1 MAKKKKA
8 KAVKAAKKAPAKKAV
23 AKKIVAKKVVAK
35 KKAAPKKAAPKKA
48 VAKRANGAAKLN
60 GAAKS
65 GGGLTMPSTAAWG
78 AAGKALDGVRI
89 LDFTHVQSGP
99 TCTQLLAYLGA
110 DCIKVERP
118 GQGDIT
124 RGQLRDVKGADSLYF
139 TMLNG
144 NKRSITI
151 DSKHPKGKEI
161 LERLVKVCDVLVE
174 NFAPG
179 AIERMGL
186 SWENVHKLNPRIIM
200 ASVKGFGPGPYE
212 ECKVYENVA
221 QCAGGAASTTGFRE
235 GPPLVTG
242 AQIGDS
248 GTGLHLAFG
257 ICAALY
263 QRVRTGRGQRIMCA
277 MQDGVLNLARVKL
290 RDQQRLKHGP
300 LTEFSQYGEGIPFGQ
315 AVPRAGN
322 DSGGGQPG
330 WILKCKGAPQDPDAY
345 IYFITQA
352 PVWEPICDLIGK
364 PEWKTDP
371 NYATPGARLP
381 RLKQI
386 FGTIEEWTMT
396 KTKFEVMNICNQHDI
411 PVGPILSMKE
421 IAEEESLR
429 KTGTVVEVDHP
440 GRGKY
445 LTVGNPV
452 KMSDSITEVTRSPL
466 LGEHTEEILKD
477 VLGYSDKEVA
487 EIKGSGAITPEE
499 KPRAA
504 AA

>member
-1 MAKKKKA
+1 MAKKA
-8 KAVKAAKKAPAKKAV
+8 KAKTKAQAKSKTASKKVVKKSAAKKPAAKKAAAKSV
-23 AKKIVAKKVVAK
+23 AKKPAVKKL
-35 KKAAPKKAAPKKA
+35 APQ
-48 VAKRANGAAKLN
+48 NGAASLPP
-60 GAAKS
+60 
-65 GGGLTMPSTAAWG
+65 PSTKPFG

-99 TCTQLLAYLGA
+99 TCTQLLGYMGA

-118 GQGDIT
+118 GVGDIT

-161 LERLVKVCDVLVE
+161 LERLIKHCDVLVE

-179 AIERMGL
+179 ALDRMGL
-186 SWENVHKLNPRIIM
+186 TWEYIHKTNPRMIV

-212 ECKVYENVA
+212 DCKVYENVA

-257 ICAALY
+257 IVSALY
-263 QRVRTGRGQRIMCA
+263 QRMRTGRGQRVLCA

-290 RDQQRLKHGP
+290 RDQQRLAHGP
-300 LTEFSQYGEGIPFGQ
+300 LTEYSQHGEGIPFGG

-330 WILKCKGAPQDPDAY
+330 WILKCKGWETDPDAY
-345 IYFITQA
+345 TYFITQA
-352 PVWEPICDLIGK
+352 PIWGAICDIIGK

-371 NYATPGARLP
+371 DYATPPARLP
-381 RLKQI
+381 RLKHI
-386 FGTIEEWTMT
+386 FNTIEDWTKT
-396 KTKFEVMNICNQHDI
+396 KTKFEVMEICNKQDI

-421 IAEEESLR
+421 IAEDQSLR
-429 KTGTVVEVDHP
+429 ATGTVVEVDHP
-440 GRGKY
+440 TRGKY

-452 KMSDSITEVTRSPL
+452 KMLDSVTEVKRSPL
-466 LGEHTEEILKD
+466 LGEHTEEILTK
-477 VLGYSDKEVA
+477 VLGYSAEEFA
-487 EIKGSGAITPEE
+487 EIRNSGAITASDKKQAE
-499 KPRAA
+499 AA
-504 AA
+504 

>member
-1 MAKKKKA
+1 MATRKKA
-8 KAVKAAKKAPAKKAV
+8 KAKTKVQAKSRAKSKAASKKAVKKSAAKKPAAKKPA
-23 AKKIVAKKVVAK
+23 AKKLASQNGVA
-35 KKAAPKKAAPKKA
+35 
-48 VAKRANGAAKLN
+48 
-60 GAAKS
+60 
-65 GGGLTMPSTAAWG
+65 GLPPPSTKPFG

-99 TCTQLLAYLGA
+99 TCTQLLGYMGA

-118 GQGDIT
+118 GAGDVT

-161 LERLVKVCDVLVE
+161 LDRLIKHCDVLVE

-179 AIERMGL
+179 ALDRMGL
-186 SWENVHKLNPRIIM
+186 TWEHIHKTNPRMIV

-212 ECKVYENVA
+212 DCKVYENVA

-235 GPPLVTG
+235 GPPLVAG

-257 ICAALY
+257 IVTALY
-263 QRVRTGRGQRIMCA
+263 QRMRTGRGQRVLCA

-300 LTEFSQYGEGIPFGQ
+300 LAEYSQHGEGIPFGQ

-330 WILKCKGAPQDPDAY
+330 WILKCKGWETDPDSY
-345 IYFITQA
+345 VYFITQA

-371 NYATPGARLP
+371 DYAKPGARLP
-381 RLKQI
+381 RLKHI
-386 FGTIEEWTMT
+386 FATIEEWTKT
-396 KTKFEVMNICNQHDI
+396 KTKFEVMDLCNAKDI

-421 IAEEESLR
+421 IAEEKSLR
-429 KTGTVVEVDHP
+429 DTGTVVEVDHP
-440 GRGKY
+440 TRGKY

-452 KMSDSITEVTRSPL
+452 KMSDSITEVKRSPL
-466 LGEHTEEILKD
+466 LGEHTEEILTK
-477 VLGYSDKEVA
+477 VLGYSAEELA
-487 EIKGSGAITPEE
+487 EIKTSGAITAPDKKQAE
-499 KPRAA
+499 AA
-504 AA
+504 